1 MPDKPNQ
8 LKGHVIW
15 CSGMSGSGKTILT
28 KAVKELLESDGY
40 IIQILDGD
48 KKRANDKEKLSFDK
62 KDIIQNNLSIAKHCS
77 EERNNY
83 DLTLVSVIS
92 PYENTR
98 AQIREILSPNYNLI
112 YMQSSISALKKRDVK
127 GLYKKAD
134 RGEIS
139 NLIGYSNNS
148 PYEIPKSPDL
158 IINTDTSSDLKRNVG
173 NFYKFIISQF

>member
-62 KDIIQNNLSIAKHCS
+62 QKVLNLLQYTQN
-77 EERNNY
+77 Y
-83 DLTLVSVIS
+83 
-92 PYENTR
+92 P
-98 AQIREILSPNYNLI
+98 
-112 YMQSSISALKKRDVK
+112 
-127 GLYKKAD
+127 
-134 RGEIS
+134 
-139 NLIGYSNNS
+139 
-148 PYEIPKSPDL
+148 
-158 IINTDTSSDLKRNVG
+158 
-173 NFYKFIISQF
+173 

>member
-1 MPDKPNQ
+1 MTDKPNQ

-83 DLTLVSVIS
+83 D
-92 PYENTR
+92 
-98 AQIREILSPNYNLI
+98 
-112 YMQSSISALKKRDVK
+112 
-127 GLYKKAD
+127 
-134 RGEIS
+134 
-139 NLIGYSNNS
+139 
-148 PYEIPKSPDL
+148 
-158 IINTDTSSDLKRNVG
+158 
-173 NFYKFIISQF
+173 